1 MQAHYLPS
9 GQATSFAADIDYQ
22 AGHDL
27 TANSWRPYRLEVN
40 HPLRVGGDRVY
51 LQGHGYAPTFTVTF
65 PDGQTRTS
73 TVQWRPDNPQTLLSS
88 GVARIDPPAGSY
100 PNAAERR
107 QHEIAIQGLL
117 APTEQL
123 DGTLLSSRFPA
134 LNAPA
139 VAIDIYRGDTGL
151 DTGRPQSLFTLDPR
165 LIEQGRL
172 TKEKRVNLRAG
183 QEVRLDQGPAAGT
196 VVRFDGAVPF
206 VNLQVSHDPGQTWVL
221 VFAITMMAGL
231 LVSLLVRRR
240 RVWVRLT
247 PADDRYGERRTGRA
261 GAHRQL
267 RVGRRVRAADRA
279 VAGRAGRA
287 RSGAVTQAPRVQK
300 EFSGGRQMNTLHV
313 NIGLARYSDWAFT
326 SAVVA
331 LVVALL
337 LLAFELAYVG
347 SRRADDRA
355 PGAGRCGC
363 RRQRHPGI
371 VAEAPQRPFD
381 ERVGRAGLAVVYLGI
396 GLLLACI
403 VLRGLATM
411 RVPWGN
417 MYEFINLTCLCGLVA
432 GAIVL
437 RRPQYRPLWV
447 FLLVPVLILLTVS
460 GRWLYTNAAPVM
472 PALQSYWLPI
482 HVSVVSL
489 GSGVFLVAGIASILF
504 LLRTSRLGDPDPE
517 DTRARWP
524 GWCSGS
530 PTRRPWTAIAYRTT
544 IFAFPVFGF
553 GVIFGAIWAEEAW
566 GRYWGWDPKETVS
579 FIAWVVYAAYLHA
592 RSTAGW
598 RDRKAAWI
606 NVVGFVAMVFN
617 LFFVNLVTVGLHSYA
632 GVG

>member
-1 MQAHYLPS
+1 
-9 GQATSFAADIDYQ
+9 
-22 AGHDL
+22 
-27 TANSWRPYRLEVN
+27 
-40 HPLRVGGDRVY
+40 
-51 LQGHGYAPTFTVTF
+51 
-65 PDGQTRTS
+65 
-73 TVQWRPDNPQTLLSS
+73 
-88 GVARIDPPAGSY
+88 
-100 PNAAERR
+100 
-107 QHEIAIQGLL
+107 
-117 APTEQL
+117 
-123 DGTLLSSRFPA
+123 
-134 LNAPA
+134 
-139 VAIDIYRGDTGL
+139 
-151 DTGRPQSLFTLDPR
+151 
-165 LIEQGRL
+165 
-172 TKEKRVNLRAG
+172 
-183 QEVRLDQGPAAGT
+183 
-196 VVRFDGAVPF
+196 
-206 VNLQVSHDPGQTWVL
+206 
-221 VFAITMMAGL
+221 
-231 LVSLLVRRR
+231 
-240 RVWVRLT
+240 
-247 PADDRYGERRTGRA
+247 
-261 GAHRQL
+261 
-267 RVGRRVRAADRA
+267 
-279 VAGRAGRA
+279 
-287 RSGAVTQAPRVQK
+287 
-300 EFSGGRQMNTLHV
+300 MNTLHV

-347 SRRADDRA
+347 GRRVDRRERVLAGSVAGDSETPGVVGDVA
-355 PGAGRCGC
+355 P
-363 RRQRHPGI
+363 
-371 VAEAPQRPFD
+371 RPFD

-396 GLLLACI
+396 GLLLTCI

-417 MYEFINLTCLCGLVA
+417 MYEFINLTCFSGLVA

-437 RRPQYRPLWV
+437 RRPQYRALWV

-504 LLRTSRLGDPDPE
+504 LLRTSRLGDPE
-517 DTRARWP
+517 TEGALARVV
-524 GWCSGS
+524 
-530 PTRRPWTAIAYRTT
+530 RRFPDAQTLDRIAYRTT

-579 FIAWVVYAAYLHA
+579 FVAWVVYAAYLHA

-606 NVVGFVAMVFN
+606 NVVGFVAMILN